1 MEITPLPMALPNY
14 HGGSVVNLMSSIIA
28 AFGGDNAPYPPL
40 SQLAGSALP
49 EAKNIVLLVID
60 GLGCNYLKTHG
71 AGTAL
76 RRHLRGCITSV
87 FPPTTAT
94 AVTAFLTGSAPQQ
107 HGLTGWFVYF
117 EELGRIVAV
126 LPLEPRPSG
135 AQGAAA
141 RVATTAILD
150 PKPVFDRINV
160 PSYVVVPE
168 RIAYSPFNIAYSGT
182 AIVRPYRSLTQCF
195 NAIAN
200 ILREN
205 SGRHYIYAY
214 WPELDHLGHTQGVTS
229 RAVLANFA
237 MLGLQLERFLKSIEG
252 SQTTVIVT
260 ADHGMVDCD
269 AKQLVRLDEHPTLA
283 DTLALPL
290 CGDGRVAYCYV
301 KPEKQPDFERY
312 VDTALA
318 PYATR
323 FKSDELVD
331 QGYFGLG
338 SVHPRLRTRV
348 GNYTL
353 IMKGHHGIKD
363 WLPGERRET
372 QIGAHSGVTDEE
384 MYVPLIV
391 VNV

>member
-1 MEITPLPMALPNY
+1 METIPLPMALPNY

-28 AFGGDNAPYPPL
+28 AFGGCNPPYPPL
-40 SQLAGSALP
+40 SQLTGSDLH
-49 EAKNIVLLVID
+49 EAQNIILLVVD
-60 GLGCNYLKTHG
+60 GLGCHYLKTHG

-76 RRHLRGCITSV
+76 LQHFRGCMTSV

-117 EELGRIVAV
+117 EELERVVAV
-126 LPLEPRPSG
+126 LPLAPRPSG
-135 AQGAAA
+135 PQGAAV
-141 RVATTAILD
+141 RVDAAAILD

-168 RIAYSPFNIAYSGT
+168 RIAYSAFNMAYCGR
-182 AIVRPYRSLTQCF
+182 ARVRPYRSLTQCF
-195 NAIAN
+195 NAIAK

-205 SGRHYIYAY
+205 SERLYIYAY

-229 RAVLANFA
+229 RAVLAHFA
-237 MLGLQLERFLKSIEG
+237 MLHCELERFLKSIEG

-260 ADHGMVDCD
+260 ADHGMVDCG
-269 AKQLVRLDEHPTLA
+269 AQQLVRLDEHPALA

-301 KPEKQPDFERY
+301 KPEKQRDFECY

-318 PYATR
+318 AYATW
-323 FKSDELVD
+323 FKSDDLVD

-338 SVHPRLRTRV
+338 SVHPKLRTRV

-363 WLPGERRET
+363 WLPGERHEI
-372 QIGAHSGVTDEE
+372 QIGAHSGVSDDE